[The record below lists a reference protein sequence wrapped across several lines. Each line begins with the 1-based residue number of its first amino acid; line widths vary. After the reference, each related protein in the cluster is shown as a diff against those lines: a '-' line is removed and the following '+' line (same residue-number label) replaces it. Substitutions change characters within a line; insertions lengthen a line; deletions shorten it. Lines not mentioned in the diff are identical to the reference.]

1 MEKKNLIIGG
11 IHNYNYHQ
19 IRIWVE
25 SLDKVCDEETTHK
38 VLIISNISKETQ
50 QILFNKGFELFPLP
64 QTNLPIHVARF
75 LGIYEYLKTTFN
87 DYNYVVTTDVRDVYF
102 QTNPFDYI
110 KNVFKNNDLKLL
122 VGSEALKYKDE
133 PWGNSNLYETY
144 GEYVYNIFKENEIYN
159 VGVLGGYSEYI
170 KDLAFNILI
179 NSINR
184 RIPIVD
190 QAVFNVTIQTQPYKD
205 VTLFAQQYLG
215 WALQAGTVADPT
227 KMEYFTPRLLE
238 KIPKF
243 ENGKFLT
250 SNGKEFCIVHQYDR
264 VPEWKDYLDK
274 KFRGN

>member
-1 MEKKNLIIGG
+1 LEKKNLIIGG
-11 IHNYNYHQ
+11 IHNYNYQQ
-19 IRIWVE
+19 IKIWVE
-25 SLDKVCDEETTHK
+25 SLDKVCDNQTTNK
-38 VLIISNISKETQ
+38 VLIISNISKEIQ
-50 QILFNKGFELFPLP
+50 QILLDRKFELFHLP

-75 LGIYEYLKTTFN
+75 LGIYEYLKN
-87 DYNYVVTTDVRDVYF
+87 NSKNYHYVVTTDVRDVYF
-102 QTNPFDYI
+102 QNDPFNYI
-110 KNVFKNNDLKLL
+110 EGVLRNNNLKLI

-144 GEYVYNIFKENEIYN
+144 GEYIHNIFKENEIYN

-170 KDLAFNILI
+170 KDLALNILI

-184 RIPIVD
+184 PIPIVD

-205 VTLFAQQYLG
+205 ITLFAQQYLG
-215 WALQAGTVADPT
+215 WALHAGTVADPT
-227 KMEYFTPRLLE
+227 KMQYFTPRLLE
-238 KIPKF
+238 KPPKF

-274 KFRGN
+274 QFKGN